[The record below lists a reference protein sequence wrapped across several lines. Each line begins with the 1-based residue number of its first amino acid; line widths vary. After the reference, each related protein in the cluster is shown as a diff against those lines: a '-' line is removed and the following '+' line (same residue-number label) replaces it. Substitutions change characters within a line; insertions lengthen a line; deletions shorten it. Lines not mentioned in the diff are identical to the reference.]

1 MMLKAVEIGTILLQA
16 NIHCE
21 RSEQL
26 DESELL
32 KRSRYYHQ

>member
-1 MMLKAVEIGTILLQA
+1 MLKAIEIGTILLQA
-16 NIHCE
+16 NIYSE

-32 KRSRYYHQ
+32 KRSSYYHQ